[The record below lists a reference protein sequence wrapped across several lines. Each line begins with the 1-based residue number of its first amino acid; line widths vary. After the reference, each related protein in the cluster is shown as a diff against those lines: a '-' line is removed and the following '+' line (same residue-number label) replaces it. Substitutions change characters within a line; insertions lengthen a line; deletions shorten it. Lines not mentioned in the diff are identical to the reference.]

1 MDDRI
6 PAFIAG
12 RTLAAR
18 VRPCFKV
25 TKCDLEPIYIKLL
38 TQTRVWCLKL
48 EVANSDFK
56 FEARVNGARRG
67 SRTPDILITKRTRN
81 WKSIFQSTL
90 CTVCPLPFPISIS
103 GKYAALAVSAVTI
116 LLHRFWNR
124 GPAGYQAAFTTV
136 LISTW
141 SAFFMATRIAERFS
155 IVGFPDFESMRCR
168 LLLDL

>member
-67 SRTPDILITKRTRN
+67 SRTPDILITN
-81 WKSIFQSTL
+81 QVLYQLSYAGQVNNHQLQAGGFSL
-90 CTVCPLPFPISIS
+90 C
-103 GKYAALAVSAVTI
+103 
-116 LLHRFWNR
+116 R
-124 GPAGYQAAFTTV
+124 
-136 LISTW
+136 
-141 SAFFMATRIAERFS
+141 
-155 IVGFPDFESMRCR
+155 
-168 LLLDL
+168 